1 MTQKTVIK
9 GLKDTDLNNQ
19 IRLLLFLWY
28 LGSVNNK
35 IKQTQLNNYLTRTD
49 ERSKDYQ
56 KIYDQLQE
64 IQAIALEKVGRSMTV
79 SLTEKGLETLTQGL
93 NNQEFLFAGQQ
104 VGSRVA
110 NALLK
115 WIREKNLNPN
125 LSQQK
130 EENQSKIIESYQEF
144 EKIVLELYHRL
155 NQDYN
160 LHDLVPIYRVRRI
173 LGERISRPQFRNW
186 LFDMQGKDLILLIG
200 GEMTDISPDKIED
213 SVQTNLGKIRYYIQ
227 LL

>member
-1 MTQKTVIK
+1 MTQQTVIK

-28 LGSVNNK
+28 LGSVDNK

-56 KIYDQLQE
+56 KIYAQLQE

-115 WIREKNLNPN
+115 WIRRKNLNPN
-125 LSQQK
+125 LSSTGGRK
-130 EENQSKIIESYQEF
+130 SK
-144 EKIVLELYHRL
+144 
-155 NQDYN
+155 
-160 LHDLVPIYRVRRI
+160 
-173 LGERISRPQFRNW
+173 
-186 LFDMQGKDLILLIG
+186 
-200 GEMTDISPDKIED
+200 
-213 SVQTNLGKIRYYIQ
+213 
-227 LL
+227 

>member
-1 MTQKTVIK
+1 MTQQTIIK

-28 LGSVNNK
+28 LGSVDNK

-56 KIYDQLQE
+56 KIYAQLQE

-115 WIREKNLNPN
+115 WIRQKNLNPN
-125 LSQQK
+125 LSSQG
-130 EENQSKIIESYQEF
+130 EENQSKIIECYQEF

-160 LHDLVPIYRVRRI
+160 LHDLVPIYRVRRL
-173 LGERISRPQFRNW
+173 LGERISRSQFRDW

>member
-173 LGERISRPQFRNW
+173 LGERISRPQFRDW

>member
-115 WIREKNLNPN
+115 WIREENLNPN
-125 LSQQK
+125 LSQQ
-130 EENQSKIIESYQEF
+130 NQEDQNKIIESYQEF
-144 EKIVLELYHRL
+144 ETIVLELYHRL

-160 LHDLVPIYRVRRI
+160 LHDLVPIYRVRRAI
-173 LGERISRPQFRNW
+173 GERISRSQFRDW
-186 LFDMQGKDLILLIG
+186 LFEMQGKDLILLIG
-200 GEMTDISPDKIED
+200 GEMKDISADKIED